1 MAPRVFADICGLC
14 SYQYLYRYMWSLLP
28 QCACLDLR
36 SYIYWDLYWCPWLVI
51 LPKARWMLHG
61 WDVTLNH
68 AVFHGFGCHLEP
80 YWSEWSSLT
89 KDARKMSESMLL
101 LMAVWSMVLP
111 HQCLCWFPWHMFMT
125 EDLGIFMVWTAAWN
139 IVYAHGLCWLR
150 CLLLSVALLHL
161 GPRFLSLL
169 EM

>member
-1 MAPRVFADICGLC
+1 
-14 SYQYLYRYMWSLLP
+14 
-28 QCACLDLR
+28 
-36 SYIYWDLYWCPWLVI
+36 
-51 LPKARWMLHG
+51 
-61 WDVTLNH
+61 
-68 AVFHGFGCHLEP
+68 
-80 YWSEWSSLT
+80 
-89 KDARKMSESMLL
+89 
-101 LMAVWSMVLP
+101 
-111 HQCLCWFPWHMFMT
+111 MT